1 MSNTTGTMSEA
12 VTKKTARPF
21 QIRLRTREAL
31 VAYVFL
37 APFLIFFFVF
47 VLRAIVDAFQMSFF
61 DWKILALKHPYI
73 GLGNYQEL
81 FGDKVW
87 WTSLQN
93 TIIFAVLTVGGTT
106 ILSLLAAVAVNR
118 PIKGQSFFRVLLYA
132 PSLLSVGV
140 VGSTW
145 SWLLNTQFGIINYGL
160 HFLGFAPINWLGDGN
175 LVIPAI
181 SITSIWWGFGF
192 PMLIF
197 IAGLQGIPE
206 TLYEAARIDGANG
219 RQLFRYITLP
229 LLRPT
234 ILFVTV
240 TGFIANF
247 QVFGQTFI
255 LTRGGPGYSSYTVI
269 FYLYQIAWQA
279 FRMGYGSAVAITL
292 AAIIMVFTVIQ
303 FGLLGR
309 RVEY

>member
-1 MSNTTGTMSEA
+1 MSEA